1 MIRMLLSFWYR
12 EDIFHVGISS
22 PAFRNK
28 MEGQSAFLA
37 CAFSQMPLT
46 PNNQYAKVVYLGV
59 TFSGLP
65 QLHGEG
71 KRPEGDQMQGKL
83 VTRLLQ

>member
-1 MIRMLLSFWYR
+1 MIRMLISFWYR
-12 EDIFHVGISS
+12 EDICHVGISP

-28 MEGQSAFLA
+28 MEGHSAFLA
-37 CAFSQMPLT
+37 SALSQMPLT
-46 PNNQYAKVVYLGV
+46 PNNQHAKVVYLGV

-71 KRPEGDQMQGKL
+71 IRPEGDQMQGKL
-83 VTRLLQ
+83 VRRLLQ